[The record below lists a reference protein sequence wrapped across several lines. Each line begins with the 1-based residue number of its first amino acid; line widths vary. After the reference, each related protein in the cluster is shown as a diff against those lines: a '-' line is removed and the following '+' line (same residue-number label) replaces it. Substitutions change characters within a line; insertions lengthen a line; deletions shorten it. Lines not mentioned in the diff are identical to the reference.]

1 MVVAAFNQEKAL
13 VGAFSV
19 ITNLRMELFDALL
32 LTHGTLYPPCQG
44 KNWVARH
51 PYYHSRRTG
60 PLGPQEA
67 PQEVY
72 IPSRAEKRAVA
83 AGCSCLPNISLFA
96 GRIRVVQGESHSL
109 ELETKVKFFIFLPW
123 GQCNVLIVS

>member
-1 MVVAAFNQEKAL
+1 MSAPHRAH
-13 VGAFSV
+13 
-19 ITNLRMELFDALL
+19 LL
-32 LTHGTLYPPCQG
+32 LQGGLLASVTLYPPCQG

-67 PQEVY
+67 QHEVY

-109 ELETKVKFFIFLPW
+109 ELETKVQFFIFLPW
-123 GQCNVLIVS
+123 GQCNVLIVNSVLNVNAPAR